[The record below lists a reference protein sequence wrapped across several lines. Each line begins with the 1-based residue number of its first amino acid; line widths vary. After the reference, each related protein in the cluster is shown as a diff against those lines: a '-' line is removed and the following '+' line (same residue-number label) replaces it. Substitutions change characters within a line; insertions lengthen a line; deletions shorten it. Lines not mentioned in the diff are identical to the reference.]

1 MKLVYV
7 AMPYGGDPENYDRAK
22 HKVSILTEH
31 YKDMVFISPILAFGH
46 MYNTV
51 DYDVGMDMCLTLL
64 EKCDEVWVFYG
75 HSKGVNRE
83 IAHAVKCGIPVVEW

>member
-1 MKLVYV
+1 MKLIYI

-22 HKVSILTEH
+22 RAINILTERF
-31 YKDMVFISPILAFGH
+31 KDMVFISPILTFGH

-51 DYDVGMDMCLTLL
+51 DYDTGKDMCLTLL
-64 EKCDEVWVFYG
+64 ERCNEIWVFFG

-83 IAHAVKCGIPVVEW
+83 IARAVQCGIPVMEW